1 MIDYLEGEEVF
12 DVVEDGF
19 AFLDGVDDGGEIVVK
34 DDLVE
39 GVRVGER
46 G

>member
-34 DDLVE
+34 DDLLGGWGR
-39 GVRVGER
+39 GVRE
-46 G
+46 

>member
-1 MIDYLEGEEVF
+1 MIGYLKGEEVF

-19 AFLDGVDDGGEIVVK
+19 AFLDCVDDGGEIVVK
-34 DDLVE
+34 DDLVS
-39 GVRVGER
+39 R